1 MDYCD
6 LMTFHSDSGNVHKLM
21 ILDLERLS
29 FSELVNEKHIM
40 MDTLVDIKTHI
51 LKEHWVVIFS
61 NLFAFKGKFKD
72 YLTLREIQQMLRLS
86 SSCRSMWTRF
96 VRVLSRISA
105 IPGFFKIR
113 RYPSHD
119 FREMGPG

>member
-1 MDYCD
+1 VDYGD
-6 LMTFHSDSGNVHKLM
+6 LMIIHDDSGNVHKLM
-21 ILDLERLS
+21 NLDLERLS

-40 MDTLVDIKTHI
+40 MDTLVDIKTH
-51 LKEHWVVIFS
+51 LPHEHRVEIFS

-96 VRVLSRISA
+96 VRVLSRKSA
-105 IPGFFKIR
+105 IPGFFKFR
-113 RYPSHD
+113 KYPSQD
-119 FREMGPG
+119 Y